1 MCRVYNAASMLLV
14 LHQIIQSTRKVNE
27 TLFPGKQKPSGGL
40 FFFLNKR
47 PLWAGK

>member
-27 TLFPGKQKPSGGL
+27 TLFLGKQKPSGGL